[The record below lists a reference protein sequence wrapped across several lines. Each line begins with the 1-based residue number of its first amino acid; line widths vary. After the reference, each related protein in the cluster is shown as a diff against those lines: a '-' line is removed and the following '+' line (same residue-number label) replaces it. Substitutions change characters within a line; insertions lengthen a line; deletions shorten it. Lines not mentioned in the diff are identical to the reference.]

1 MDISDN
7 IVHMDAA
14 IEIAT
19 LIKINSNL
27 KSLNLN
33 DCNLLSKMNDVILD
47 ALDSLQD
54 QIKIQKI
61 GYKYNELYEE

>member
-1 MDISDN
+1 
-7 IVHMDAA
+7 MDAA

>member
-1 MDISDN
+1 
-7 IVHMDAA
+7 
-14 IEIAT
+14 
-19 LIKINSNL
+19 
-27 KSLNLN
+27 
-33 DCNLLSKMNDVILD
+33 MNDVILD